1 LLTVSIIKSIKV
13 VGCCEAFVS
22 PFSVSS
28 GLGGEGETGCTVRL
42 PFKKPCSVKP
52 MQKEEEEYESYIQK
66 QANKIA
72 NYNTD

>member
-13 VGCCEAFVS
+13 VGCCEVFVS

-42 PFKKPCSVKP
+42 PFKKPCSILP
-52 MQKEEEEYESYIQK
+52 MQKEEEYESYIQK
-66 QANKIA
+66 QTNKTA